1 MLIMPRYPCTIDLA
15 ALAASEEGRALTAP
29 MVRVQ
34 QKHAAEPQDA
44 ADLDAILENCPAGR

>member
-1 MLIMPRYPCTIDLA
+1 MGPRKRRGRR
-15 ALAASEEGRALTAP
+15 EGRALTAP